1 MKSRRSSSSLSSSSF
16 HRGKL
21 LFLGFSVWSLGFF
34 QSKEEKCSDVYL
46 EGRLLPQE
54 LGSLEGY
61 EIMRLVLV
69 LVRVLVLAAATA
81 GAVVAGGR
89 RSSSKRMR
97 RANDRKDRRSK
108 IPSQCSALV
117 RPAPLTPECR
127 AWPSSLPRRGS

>member
-1 MKSRRSSSSLSSSSF
+1 MEF
-16 HRGKL
+16 
-21 LFLGFSVWSLGFF
+21 GFF

-69 LVRVLVLAAATA
+69 LVRVLVRVLVLAAATA
-81 GAVVAGGR
+81 GAVVAGDR